1 MSDNSGTPRVSVILA
16 ILSVGF
22 LTSASIV
29 RADIPSTAAVSGN
42 SQSNSQAQKLLADA
56 QQALKKGDLP
66 LATIELKNA
75 LRLAPDSSELHTQ
88 LGLVLLQSGQT
99 VPAEQALRQAR
110 TEGAKDQDVVP
121 ALLQCMSINNEW
133 KDLLGQFPDPV
144 PGDKGSL
151 AASTLAARALAFLSM
166 GDNANAIASMDRS
179 LAIRRDVTGL
189 MTRAQIAIAQSKTSD
204 ALTYANQA
212 LALSPNYPNALLLKA
227 QLISITDKNAA
238 LAIVDG
244 VIKEHPSAM
253 NAVMARIVLLLS
265 MGKSDEAQ
273 KSVDSVLS
281 KYPNALFATFY
292 KAILLGMHNK
302 ALDGWRI
309 AQSLPTEFTQ
319 SEPRYAIGAA
329 QLAAMSGNTE
339 SANSILMTYV
349 AQHPTVVDTRLELAA
364 LHLKIKTLGD
374 PLNDLQPLMQSQDPK
389 VLEFIASTYAALKR
403 PEDSVTYLRKAN
415 AAGSQNTGLKFQLAM
430 IDLRQG
436 STSQGVQEMLDGIR
450 MQPGNLSAPEGG
462 IDLLV
467 RQAKFVE
474 AQALAD
480 QVEKGNPKSPAP
492 PFFKGEILL
501 AQGKKD
507 ESLVAINQSL
517 QRDPHYL
524 PALYARTQIYIAQ
537 NRYADAIKDWK
548 QLQIQQPNNP
558 LPYVKLAEIAA
569 LSKQPTQSIA
579 LLNQAIS
586 KDPKLIATR
595 IILAQYQVSLKQYA
609 DAQTTLKAALQVSPN
624 NPQVLALSGQLEQ
637 LMGQKSAAVGTN
649 KVLVQKYQQ
658 SGAAQFL
665 LANSL
670 YQNGD
675 KKGAIAAMKRATE
688 LSPDVIQYRTSLI
701 NLQIQS
707 GDNAGATATAHDFG
721 SNHKGPDADIMLA
734 ETLARLKRFPEA
746 ASVLVAAEKNDS
758 DFRLQIL
765 DSQIAMDSGN
775 RARAISVLKDWLTDH
790 TSDLPVRM
798 AYASVLLHT
807 NDNSGALAQYEIILK
822 SRDNIPEVLNN
833 AAWLLKDSDSG
844 RALTLVSKA
853 AQLQPNSSDISDT
866 LGLVLMKKGDAKGAL
881 PVLQRAHAIAPTNGE
896 ISYHLALALNALG
909 QKSEAKQAIQA
920 ALAKDQ
926 TFLDAAEAKKLLQ
939 KL

>member
-1 MSDNSGTPRVSVILA
+1 MSHNSGTSRASVVLA
-16 ILSVGF
+16 LLSLGF
-22 LTSASIV
+22 LTSASVV
-29 RADIPSTAAVSGN
+29 RADIPSTATVSGN
-42 SQSNSQAQKLLADA
+42 SQSNAQLQKLLADA

-75 LRLAPDSSELHTQ
+75 LRLAPDSSALHTQ

-110 TEGAKDQDVVP
+110 TEGAKDQDVLP

-133 KDLLGQFPDPV
+133 KDLLDQFPDPA

-151 AASTLAARALAFLSM
+151 AASILAARAMAFLSM
-166 GDNANAIASMDRS
+166 GDGTNAIASMDRS
-179 LAIRRDVTGL
+179 LAIRRDVSGL
-189 MTRAQIAIAQSKTSD
+189 LARAEIAMAQSKASD

-212 LALSPNYPNALLLKA
+212 LALSPKYPNALLLKA
-227 QLISITDKNAA
+227 QLVSINDKNAA
-238 LAIVDG
+238 LAIIDG
-244 VIKEHPSAM
+244 IIKDHPNAM

-265 MGKSDEAQ
+265 MGNSDEAQ

-292 KAILLGMHNK
+292 KALLLGMHNK

-309 AQSLPTEFTQ
+309 AQSLPPEFIQ
-319 SEPRYAIGAA
+319 SEPRYAIGTA
-329 QLAAMSGNTE
+329 QLAAQSGNTE

-349 AQHPTVVDTRLELAA
+349 AQHPTAVEPRLQLAA
-364 LHLKIKTLGD
+364 LHLKDKTLGD
-374 PLNDLQPLMQSQDPK
+374 PLNDLQPLMQSHDPK

-403 PEDSVTYLRKAN
+403 PNDSITYLRMAN
-415 AAGSQNTGLKFQLAM
+415 AAGSQSTGLKFQLALY
-430 IDLRQG
+430 DLRQG
-436 STSQGVQEMLDGIR
+436 NIPQGTQEMLDGIK
-450 MQPGNLSAPEGG
+450 MQPGNLSAPEGA
-462 IDLLV
+462 IDLLIK
-467 RQAKFVE
+467 QSKFVE

-480 QVEKGNPKSPAP
+480 QIEKGNPKSPAP

-501 AQGKKD
+501 VQGKKD

-517 QRDPHYL
+517 QRDPRYL
-524 PALYARTQIYIAQ
+524 PALYARTQVYIAE
-537 NRYADAIKDWK
+537 NRYPDAIKDWK
-548 QLQIQQPNNP
+548 QLQAQQPNNP

-569 LSKQPTQSIA
+569 LSKQSAQSIA

-586 KDPKLIATR
+586 KDPKLVATR

-609 DAQTTLKAALQVSPN
+609 GAQATLKAALQLSPN
-624 NPQVLALSGQLEQ
+624 NPQVLALVGQVEQ
-637 LMGQKSAAVGTN
+637 LLGQKAAAVGTD
-649 KVLVQKYQQ
+649 KELVQKYQQ

-670 YQNGD
+670 YQSSD
-675 KKGAIAAMKRATE
+675 TRGAIAAFKRATE

-707 GDNAGATATAHDFG
+707 GDNEGAVATARDFG
-721 SNHKGPDADIMLA
+721 SKHNGPDADIMLA

-746 ASVLVAAEKNDS
+746 ASVLAAAEKNDS

-765 DSQIAMDSGN
+765 DSQVAMDNGN
-775 RARAISVLKDWLTDH
+775 RARAISVLKDWLTFH
-790 TSDLPVRM
+790 TTDLPVRL

-807 NDNSGALAQYEIILK
+807 NDNSGALAQYEIVLK
-822 SRDNIPEVLNN
+822 DRDDIPEALNN
-833 AAWLLKDSDSG
+833 TAWLLKDSDSG

-853 AQLQPNSSDISDT
+853 QQLQPNSPDISDT

-881 PVLQRAHAIAPTNGE
+881 PALQRAHAIAPTNGE

-909 QKSEAKQAIQA
+909 QKSEAKQTIQA

-926 TFLDAAEAKKLLQ
+926 TFVDAAEAKKLLQ